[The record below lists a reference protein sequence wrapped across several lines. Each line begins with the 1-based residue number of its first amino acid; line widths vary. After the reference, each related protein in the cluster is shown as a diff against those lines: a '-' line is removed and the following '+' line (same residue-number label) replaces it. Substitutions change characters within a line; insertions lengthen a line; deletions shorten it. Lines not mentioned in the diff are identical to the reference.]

1 MQMGSA
7 REVAPAGQAVP
18 SGLAIFS
25 YRQNGVLVSEAGVP
39 ASSPLLRGRIYAS
52 VDGAVNTGI
61 ALANPNDSQATV
73 SFFFTDATGTD
84 FGNGSM
90 IIPAHGQ
97 IAKFLNEAP
106 FNAPRST
113 SGTFTFSSTVPV
125 GAIAIRGYTN
135 QRSEFLVT
143 TMPVADPSVQV
154 ADSVYFPHFADGGGW
169 TTQFVLMNPS
179 DRAISGTLTF
189 FGQGTAGTA
198 ASNFALNIDGA
209 VVSQVPYSIPARS
222 AKSFS
227 TVSATSQMKVGSARA
242 TPALWNTA
250 PVGVAIFSFISAG
263 ITVSSAGTPSM
274 STGNAFRMYAEAD
287 QSGNIQTGVAIANAA
302 ASDTSVNF
310 ELTDLSGTSSG
321 LSGQLVIP
329 AMGQR
334 SVFLSQ
340 IPGFESLPRPFKG
353 VLRISSAN
361 VNISV
366 LGIRGRSNE
375 RGDFLFT
382 TTPATNENSPARS
395 QIVFPHIVDGGGYT
409 TQFITFSGTPAEPT
423 SDPLQMFTQS
433 GGGLNIAVR

>member
-1 MQMGSA
+1 MGL
-7 REVAPAGQAVP
+7 PAP

-39 ASSPLLRGRIYAS
+39 ASTPMLKGRIYAN
-52 VDGAVNTGI
+52 VTGAVNTGI
-61 ALANPNDSQATV
+61 ALANPNDSQATI
-73 SFFFTDATGTD
+73 SFFFTDANGTD

-97 IAKFLNEAP
+97 IARFLNEAP
-106 FNAPRST
+106 FNAPGST
-113 SGTFTFSSTVPV
+113 KGTFTFSSDVPV
-125 GAIAIRGYTN
+125 AAISIRGYTN

-143 TMPVADPSVQV
+143 TLPVADPSVQA

-189 FGQGTAGTA
+189 FGQGTAGAA
-198 ASNFALNIDGA
+198 ASNLALNIDGA

-242 TPALWNTA
+242 TPAVWNTA
-250 PVGVAIFSFISAG
+250 PVGVAIFSFTSAG
-263 ITVSSAGTPSM
+263 ITVSEAGTPSM
-274 STGNAFRMYAEAD
+274 SIGNAFRMYAEAD
-287 QSGNIQTGVAIANAA
+287 QNGNIQTGVAIENAA
-302 ASDTSVNF
+302 ASDASVNF
-310 ELTDLSGTSSG
+310 TLTNLNGTSSG
-321 LSGQLVIP
+321 LSGQLVVP

-334 SVFLSQ
+334 SVFLSE

-361 VNISV
+361 GNISV

-382 TTPATNENSPARS
+382 TTPATNENSPTPS
-395 QIVFPHIVDGGGYT
+395 QIVFPHIVAGGGYT

-423 SDPLQMFTQS
+423 SGSLRMFTQS
-433 GGGLNIAVR
+433 GNALNIGLR

>member
-1 MQMGSA
+1 M
-7 REVAPAGQAVP
+7 PAP

-39 ASSPLLRGRIYAS
+39 ASTAMLRGRIYANVS
-52 VDGAVNTGI
+52 GSVNTGI
-61 ALANPNDSQATV
+61 ALANPNDSQATI

-97 IAKFLNEAP
+97 VAHFLNEAP

-113 SGTFTFSSTVPV
+113 TGTFTFSSDVPV

-143 TMPVADPSVQV
+143 TLPVADISVQV
-154 ADSVYFPHFADGGGW
+154 ADPVYFPHFADGGGW

-179 DRAISGTLTF
+179 DKAISGTLTF
-189 FGQGTAGTA
+189 FGQGTQGTA
-198 ASNFALNIDGA
+198 APNLALNIDGA

-222 AKSFS
+222 AKTFS

-242 TPALWNTA
+242 TPSVWQTA
-250 PVGVAIFSFISAG
+250 PVGVAIFSFMSAG
-263 ITVSSAGTPSM
+263 VTVSEAGTPSM
-274 STGNAFRMYAEAD
+274 ATGSAFRMYAEAD
-287 QSGNIQTGVAIANAA
+287 PNGDIQTGVAIENAA

-310 ELTDLSGTSSG
+310 ELTSLNGTSSG

-334 SVFLSQ
+334 SLFLSE
-340 IPGFESLPRPFKG
+340 IPGFESLPTPFKG

-361 VNISV
+361 GNISV

-375 RGDFLFT
+375 RSDFIFT
-382 TTPATNENSPARS
+382 TTPATNENSPTRS
-395 QIVFPHIVDGGGYT
+395 QIVFAHIVDGGGYT

-423 SDPLQMFTQS
+423 SGSLQMFTQS
-433 GGGLNIAVR
+433 GSVLSIGLR